1 MLEYCKELFRIENKQ
16 NNLEGEAKERGIP
29 VPTILKAE
37 KLRLS
42 ERAEKM
48 SQKRLSA
55 IVTRIFLILHK

>member
-1 MLEYCKELFRIENKQ
+1 MLEYCKELFRVENKQ

-48 SQKRLSA
+48 SQKYSQL
-55 IVTRIFLILHK
+55 IF